1 MKIRIRKGSPIYW
14 AIGIIGASLTVGVII
29 MMFSLLVIIS

>member
-14 AIGIIGASLTVGVII
+14 AIGIIGASLTVAAIC

>member
-14 AIGIIGASLTVGVII
+14 AIGIIGASLTVAAII
-29 MMFSLLVIIS
+29 MMFSALVILA